1 VNFIERMLQHG
12 DPVMR
17 KVARDLLRTW
27 QPPRIYRHNGREKA
41 TLPKRL
47 SSGERRR
54 KRRVVAASRCH
65 NRKRPVRRHRM
76 RVHTSK

>member
-1 VNFIERMLQHG
+1 MNIIERLLG
-12 DPVMR
+12 SKDEVMR
-17 KVARDLLRTW
+17 KVGRDLLRTW
-27 QPPRIYRHNGREKA
+27 KPPKIYRHNGREKA

-54 KRRVVAASRCH
+54 KRRVVAASRRH